1 MKVKIPI
8 NPDTLRWAR
17 ESINMSEEEVAF
29 KMKKD
34 TAVIKEWESGVSSPT
49 YIQLETLAYTI
60 YKRPIAI
67 FFFPEPPTEL
77 SPQNSFRTLPESELE
92 QLSSKFLRLF
102 RRAQA
107 MQANLEELNEG
118 LNPVPKKI
126 FKDLRFKPSE
136 NVRSIA
142 KVVREYLGVE
152 LDVQIHWKNIETA
165 LKKWRSIVEAHGVF
179 VFKDAFRQD
188 DLSGFCLY
196 DDEFPIIYINNSI
209 PSTGRQIFTLFHELI
224 HLLFNTGGIDKENDA
239 YLRQIHGDNK
249 KIEILC
255 NRFAGEFLVPENDF
269 RKSVYRKNINDE
281 IVEQLAAKYKVSWEV
296 ILRKCLDKGLINQSY
311 YEAKRQEGIKRAE
324 EKRTRAKGGNY
335 YLNQAIYLGDRY
347 LNLVFRKY
355 YQNRFST
362 EQLAEY
368 LNVKVNHIPRLETD
382 FLGRGES

>member
-1 MKVKIPI
+1 MKAKIPI

-17 ESINMSEEEVAF
+17 ESINMPEEEVAF